1 MDKKTFLLLLIF
13 SVALFAAVFSAYSS
27 SMRNEFVWDDRNF
40 IIESPY
46 VHDFSRWRELFTHN
60 VGFSGGARNN
70 FYRPVYSLLNAANFL
85 AGGGQPFAFHLTNA
99 FLHAACAALVM
110 TLFFLVA
117 RDALVAFA
125 AALLFA
131 VHPVQT
137 QAVAYIAGRADP
149 LYSLFALLSMVL
161 FTAYRRNRSKKWTYF
176 LSLSAFALALLS
188 KEAAALTPFYIA
200 LIAYADREAG
210 RSPERSRLADLMPF
224 FLLLGFYVVMRLTVL
239 DLSKA
244 AHSGLVV
251 PPTAFYARAITACKA
266 VFMYFRFLFY
276 PVGFQ
281 METYL
286 PTARSIAEGASLA
299 AVTGVAVLA
308 GLVYYASKRD
318 KLVFFGL
325 AWYFMGLLP
334 VLNLFPMNANMAV
347 HWLYLP
353 SAGFFFALSL
363 ILRRFTDALMSGRG
377 AALRVPVF
385 LAAVL
390 AAGAVLGGLTWRKN
404 AEWRDEETLYKH
416 VLLYSRT
423 PRVYVNLGNIYT
435 RKGDFDNAVK
445 YYMLAKEIAPAQTEI
460 YVNLGYVYI
469 AKRDYPKAEEVL
481 RQAVTIS
488 PRHANAHFNL
498 GVTYANMGRF
508 REALLE
514 IEKTLELNPNH
525 TAALNTRGKIYL
537 KQGEAVRAREA
548 FMKSLAVDAGQDD
561 IRKIV
566 ETLDSYR
573 ERGVL

>member
-13 SVALFAAVFSAYSS
+13 SVTLFAAVFSAYSS

-40 IIESPY
+40 IMESPY
-46 VHDFSRWRELFTHN
+46 VHDFSRWRELFAHN

-85 AGGGQPFAFHLTNA
+85 ASGGQSFIFHWTNA

-117 RDALVAFA
+117 RDAFVAFA

-137 QAVAYIAGRADP
+137 QAVTYIAGRADP
-149 LYSLFALLSMVL
+149 LYSLFALLSMV
-161 FTAYRRNRSKKWTYF
+161 FFVTYIRNRAKKWTYV
-176 LSLSAFALALLS
+176 LSLSAFAAALLS
-188 KEAAALTPFYIA
+188 KETAIVTPFYMA
-200 LIAYADREAG
+200 LIVYANRGAG
-210 RSPERSRLADLMPF
+210 RSPERARLADLAPF
-224 FLLLGFYVVMRLTVL
+224 FLLLGFYGVLRLTVL
-239 DLSKA
+239 DFSKI
-244 AHSGLVV
+244 AHSGLVI
-251 PPTAFYARAITACKA
+251 PPTAFYARALTACKA

-276 PVGFQ
+276 PAGFQ

-299 AVTGVAVLA
+299 AVMGVVLLA
-308 GLVYYASKRD
+308 GLVYYANKRD

-334 VLNLFPMNANMAV
+334 VLNLFPMNANVAV

-353 SAGFFFALSL
+353 SAGLFFVLSL
-363 ILRRFTDALMSGRG
+363 IFRRFTGALTAGRG
-377 AALRVPVF
+377 AALGGSVF
-385 LAAVL
+385 LASVL
-390 AAGAVLGGLTWRKN
+390 AVGAVLGGVTWKKN

-445 YYMLAKEIAPAQTEI
+445 YYMLAKEIAPGQTEI

-469 AKRDYPKAEEVL
+469 AKRDYSKAEEVL
-481 RQAVTIS
+481 RQGVAIS

-498 GVTYANMGRF
+498 GVAYANMGRLQ
-508 REALLE
+508 EAVLE
-514 IEKTLELNPNH
+514 IKKTLELNPNH
-525 TAALNTRGKIYL
+525 TAALNTIGKIYL
-537 KQGEAVRAREA
+537 RLGEAAMAREA
-548 FMKSLAVDAGQDD
+548 FTRSLAIDAQQHE
-561 IRKIV
+561 IKKIV
-566 ETLDSYR
+566 ETLDTYR
-573 ERGVL
+573 DRGAL